1 MTNLENEK
9 LVRYLVALDRPGRR
23 FRAEDDTRWGGLLE
37 PAPEEVP
44 AGHGGGLRVALF
56 GSWVFGYLV
65 LDTLARYQLRYPG
78 KLSLVGLVTD
88 DPLNPDAK
96 ISLKKRIW
104 HLLDLPYRVVNETTI
119 LESALSNGIPAY
131 TGEVKVESF
140 RRLLAAWRPDAIL
153 VCVFGQVIDA
163 RIIELPPMGIYN
175 FHPSDLAS
183 GVGAGPAPY
192 DDLAARDAPTGK
204 WTVHHVTEEVDGG
217 AIVGQSPPVNVRDA
231 AGRLPASPQVVYEKL
246 AEALGPLA
254 FLLVEEL
261 CRRREEGRTG
271 RIDRLDLEESMPNVL
286 KARFLRPIQG
296 DATPGVLLPSLTKE
310 LFG

>member
-1 MTNLENEK
+1 MTDLENEK

-23 FRAEDDTRWGGLLE
+23 FSAEGDSRWGGLFG
-37 PAPEEVP
+37 PAPEEVLP
-44 AGHGGGLRVALF
+44 GRGGGLRVVLF

-65 LDTLARYQLRYPG
+65 LDTLERYQLRSPE

-88 DPLNPDAK
+88 DPLDSSAK

-104 HLLDLPYRVVNETTI
+104 HLLDMPHRVVNETTI
-119 LESALSNGIPAY
+119 LESALAHGIPSY

-140 RRLLAAWRPDAIL
+140 RRLLAEWRPDAIL

-163 RIIELPPMGIYN
+163 RIIGLPPLGIYN

-183 GVGAGPAPY
+183 GLGAGPAPY
-192 DDLAARDAPTGK
+192 DDLAARNAETGR
-204 WTVHHVTEEVDGG
+204 WSVHHVTEEVDGG
-217 AIVGQSPPVNVRDA
+217 AVVGQSPPVNVRDE
-231 AGRLPASPQVVYEKL
+231 AGKLPASPQVVYEKL

-261 CRRREEGRTG
+261 CRRREEGRRERIE
-271 RIDRLDLEESMPNVL
+271 RIDFESLVPAVL
-286 KARFLRPIQG
+286 KTRLLRPIHG
-296 DATPGVLLPSLTKE
+296 DAKPGVLLPSLTKE